1 MKEEEI
7 EEELEEEQEEEIE
20 EEPEEEIEEVPDNE
34 DYDFDFSMYEREEK
48 QHSELNVFAINKPK
62 VSSLKSRYS
71 NGELSLNRLAEIDNL
86 MTKYSIKTGCY
97 EQDIN
102 MLRKFKSIMDEY
114 WENINS
120 MVGQYH
126 VDQINQIKKKCTLI
140 LVKQYPAR
148 IPYSVHHNL
157 LFYRKCIYN
166 LRQFLNLG
174 IEVEFRRNSVYSNA
188 RDNIVQ

>member
-1 MKEEEI
+1 MTEEINEDI
-7 EEELEEEQEEEIE
+7 EEELEDEEPKEEEK
-20 EEPEEEIEEVPDNE
+20 EVPDNE
-34 DYDFDFSMYEREEK
+34 DYDFDFSRYEQEEK

-62 VSSLKSRYS
+62 VSSLKSRFS

-102 MLRKFKSIMDEY
+102 MLRKFKAIMDEY

-126 VDQINQIKKKCTLI
+126 VDQINQIKKKCTII
-140 LVKQYPAR
+140 LVKNYPGT
-148 IPYSVHHNL
+148 IPYMVHHNL
-157 LFYRKCIYN
+157 LFYRKCVYN

-188 RDNIVQ
+188 RDNIIQ

>member
-1 MKEEEI
+1 MTEENKT
-7 EEELEEEQEEEIE
+7 
-20 EEPEEEIEEVPDNE
+20 EEPKKIIDDE
-34 DYDFDFSMYEREEK
+34 DYDFDFSRYEKEEK
-48 QHSELNVFAINKPK
+48 EQTELNIFAINKPK
-62 VSSLKSRYS
+62 VSSLKSRFS

-102 MLRKFKSIMDEY
+102 MLRKFKAIMDEY

-126 VDQINQIKKKCTLI
+126 VDQITKIRKKCTLI
-140 LVKQYPAR
+140 LIKNYPGR
-148 IPYSVHHNL
+148 IPFKVHHNL
-157 LFYRKCIYN
+157 LFYRKCLYN

-174 IEVEFRRNSVYSNA
+174 IEVEFRRNSVFGSA
-188 RDNIVQ
+188 RNNIVQ